1 MGAPFWSAAA
11 FAAGSL
17 LATVP
22 FASHRRGGWAI
33 PPKTGLEVHVL
44 ERSTRSALEA
54 QAGRLGLGLG
64 GGDDDARD
72 VHELAD
78 VRAVQRPD
86 RRRGLVRDEVHLD
99 LELVEHV
106 LGTADA
112 RDERILLRV
121 EPSLVA
127 KGLHHG
133 NRGVLQAGYVNVRLV
148 ADLLGEL
155 RVVRCGWV
163 SGIGTLVGGAGLSG
177 GARRGTGGRARSG
190 HERWEATMG
199 ANGFERGRV
208 DDSRVRRRI
217 ARTRA
222 MRVLPRANRSPMM
235 SSRSTVTSRGGVSWS
250 SLSRY
255 TRRPSGYSAVGSLLK
270 FLRNGKLPP
279 RLPRGHALAVPPRA
293 PVAVAQVRVVHVFV
307 PSRHRRDG

>member
-1 MGAPFWSAAA
+1 MPPGAPMGRRSGPRRRSRRGRCWRPCRSPRI
-11 FAAGSL
+11 AAGAGHPSE
-17 LATVP
+17 
-22 FASHRRGGWAI
+22 
-33 PPKTGLEVHVL
+33 TGLEVHVP

-54 QAGRLGLGLG
+54 QAGRLGFGLG

-86 RRRGLVRDEVHLD
+86 RRRRLVRDEVHLD

-127 KGLHHG
+127 KGLQHG
-133 NRGVLQAGYVNVRLV
+133 HRGVLQAGYVNVRLV

-163 SGIGTLVGGAGLSG
+163 SGGTLVGGAGFSG

-190 HERWEATMG
+190 HDGRRRWVPT
-199 ANGFERGRV
+199 GFERGRV

-235 SSRSTVTSRGGVSWS
+235 SSRSTVTSLGGVSWS

-270 FLRNGKLPP
+270 FLRKSANF
-279 RLPRGHALAVPPRA
+279 RLACPGVTPS
-293 PVAVAQVRVVHVFV
+293 
-307 PSRHRRDG
+307 PSRPGRPSPSPRSV